1 MAMDVKMSSKLLG
14 VLLSA
19 GLTVGLF
26 GAAVPAMSQTAASP
40 ATAPT
45 PVMAP
50 ADPVAAPAQTS
61 TTQTASAP
69 AATSLSK
76 PVSEAGG
83 ARLYEYTLGSGD
95 QIRVIVFGEPDLS
108 GEKFFVSGEGKVSL
122 PLIGEVSA
130 IGLTAT
136 QLQDK
141 IAAAFLDGGYL
152 KNPRVNVEILTFR
165 PFYILGEVGKPGE
178 YPFSNGMTV
187 ERAVATASGYT
198 YRADHKK
205 IFIKHANDEKEVAVP
220 LTSQVMIQPGD
231 TVRVPERYF

>member
-1 MAMDVKMSSKLLG
+1 MAMDVKMSGKLLG

-19 GLTVGLF
+19 GLMI
-26 GAAVPAMSQTAASP
+26 AVPAAALAQTGVQ
-40 ATAPT
+40 T

-50 ADPVAAPAQTS
+50 ADPA
-61 TTQTASAP
+61 TTQGATTQGASA
-69 AATSLSK
+69 AALSK

-108 GEKFFVSGEGKVSL
+108 GDKFYVSGEGKVSL
-122 PLIGEVSA
+122 PLIGEVNA
-130 IGLTAT
+130 LGLTAT

-141 IAAAFLDGGYL
+141 ITAAFLAGGYL
-152 KNPRVNVEILTFR
+152 KSPRVNVEILTFR
-165 PFYILGEVGKPGE
+165 PFYIMGEVGKPGE
-178 YPFSNGMTV
+178 YPFSNGMTL

-205 IFIKHANDEKEVAVP
+205 VFIKHANDEKEVAVP
-220 LTSQVMIQPGD
+220 LTSQVMIAPGD
-231 TVRVPERYF
+231 TIRVPERYF

>member
-1 MAMDVKMSSKLLG
+1 MAMDVKMSVKLLS

-19 GLTVGLF
+19 GLIAGVPV
-26 GAAVPAMSQTAASP
+26 AAMAQTG
-40 ATAPT
+40 T

-50 ADPVAAPAQTS
+50 PDPVAAPAAKPQLAPT
-61 TTQTASAP
+61 AP
-69 AATSLSK
+69 ANMNK

-83 ARLYEYTLGSGD
+83 ARLFEYTLGSGD

-108 GEKFFVSGEGKVSL
+108 GDKFFVSGEGKVSL
-122 PLIGEVSA
+122 PLIGELNA

-141 IAAAFLDGGYL
+141 ISAAFLAGGYL
-152 KNPRVNVEILTFR
+152 KSPRVNVEILTFR
-165 PFYILGEVGKPGE
+165 PFYIMGEVGRPGE
-178 YPFSNGMTV
+178 YAFSNGMTL

-205 IFIKHANDEKEVAVP
+205 VFIKHANDEREALVP
-220 LTSQVMIQPGD
+220 LTSQIMIQPGD
-231 TVRVPERYF
+231 TIRVPERYF

>member
-1 MAMDVKMSSKLLG
+1 MSGKLFG
-14 VLLSA
+14 FLLFA
-19 GLTVGLF
+19 GLT
-26 GAAVPAMSQTAASP
+26 AALPAVSQTQP
-40 ATAPT
+40 TAPQT
-45 PVMAP
+45 SAPVMAP
-50 ADPVAAPAQTS
+50 ADPVAAPAQAAP
-61 TTQTASAP
+61 TAS
-69 AATSLSK
+69 SLSK
-76 PVSEAGG
+76 PASEAGG
-83 ARLYEYTLGSGD
+83 AAPLYQYTLGSGD
-95 QIRVIVFGEPDLS
+95 QIRVIIFGEPDLS

-141 IAAAFLDGGYL
+141 IATAFLNGGYL

-165 PFYILGEVGKPGE
+165 PFYILGEVSRPGE
-178 YPFSNGMTV
+178 YPFSNGMTL

-205 IFIKHANDEKEVAVP
+205 VFIKHANDEKEVAVP
-220 LTSQVMIQPGD
+220 LTSQVMIAPGD

>member
-1 MAMDVKMSSKLLG
+1 MARDVKMSGKLLG

-19 GLTVGLF
+19 GLTVGFL
-26 GAAVPAMSQTAASP
+26 GAAMPVAAQSP
-40 ATAPT
+40 ATAPA

-50 ADPVAAPAQTS
+50 ADPVATPAQT
-61 TTQTASAP
+61 AAAPVAP
-69 AATSLSK
+69 ATSK

-83 ARLYEYTLGSGD
+83 ARLFEYTLGSGD
-95 QIRVIVFGEPDLS
+95 QIRVMVFGEPDLS
-108 GEKFFVSGEGKVSL
+108 GEKFYVSGEGKVSL
-122 PLIGEVSA
+122 PLIGEVNA

-141 IAAAFLDGGYL
+141 IAAAFLNGGYL

-165 PFYILGEVGKPGE
+165 PFYIMGEVGKPGE
-178 YPFSNGMTV
+178 YPFSNGMTI

-205 IFIKHANDEKEVAVP
+205 VFIKHANDEKEVAVP
-220 LTSQVMIQPGD
+220 LTSQVMIVPGD
-231 TVRVPERYF
+231 TIRVPERYF

>member
-1 MAMDVKMSSKLLG
+1 MTMDVKMSGKLFGL
-14 VLLSA
+14 LLSA
-19 GLTVGLF
+19 GLMM
-26 GAAVPAMSQTAASP
+26 AALPAVSQTQA
-40 ATAPT
+40 

-50 ADPVAAPAQTS
+50 ADPVAAPAQT
-61 TTQTASAP
+61 AAP
-69 AATSLSK
+69 SLSK

-83 ARLYEYTLGSGD
+83 ARLFEYTLGSGD

-108 GEKFFVSGEGKVSL
+108 GEKFYVSGEGKVSL

-141 IAAAFLDGGYL
+141 IATAFLQGGYL
-152 KNPRVNVEILTFR
+152 KNPRVNVEVLSFR

-178 YPFSNGMTV
+178 YPYSNGMTI

-205 IFIKHANDEKEVAVP
+205 VFIKHANDEKEVAVP
-220 LTSQVMIQPGD
+220 LTSQVMIAPGD
-231 TVRVPERYF
+231 TIRVPERYF